1 MYAVLRSPLEIVF
14 GAGRRAAIAPMTAEL
29 GRRALIVVDPF
40 LATSPE
46 LAQLVDALAAA
57 GVESA
62 VYSDV
67 VPELPTR
74 GIAACADAA
83 RAFGADVLIAV
94 GGGSSIDMAK
104 TCAVLTAHGG
114 RVSDYYGER
123 RVPGPVAPIIA
134 VPTTAGTGSE
144 VTPVAVVTDETR
156 QVKVGISSPYLIPRI
171 AICDPELTLTCP
183 PGVTAAS
190 GADALCH
197 AIEAL
202 TARKHTA
209 ADGADADRVFM
220 GAGPFT
226 DSLAL
231 EAIRSL
237 AAGLPRA
244 WRDPGDLDARS
255 RTMYGATLA
264 GLAFG
269 TAGTAAAHALQY
281 PIGAATHTSHGIGV
295 GLLLPHVMAHNLPAR
310 MPEFARIATALGAD
324 AADQDELAARAPHLV
339 QELLRGIGIPGSL
352 AEIGFPRERLAWA
365 AAEGLRAR
373 RLVENNPVPLSEDA
387 ALAILESAYAGSLR
401 HLTPTTTGDAR

>member
-1 MYAVLRSPLEIVF
+1 MHAVLRSPLEIVF
-14 GAGRRAAIAPMTAEL
+14 GAGRRAAIASMAAQL
-29 GRRALIVVDPF
+29 GRRALIVIDPF
-40 LATSPE
+40 LAASPE
-46 LAQLVDALAAA
+46 LAELVVSLRAE
-57 GVESA
+57 GIETE

-83 RAFGADVLIAV
+83 RSFRADLFIAV

-104 TCAVLTAHGG
+104 TTAVLAAHGG
-114 RVSDYYGER
+114 SISDYYGER

-156 QVKVGISSPYLIPRI
+156 QVKVGISSPHLIPRI
-171 AICDPELTLTCP
+171 AVCDPELTLTCP
-183 PGVTAAS
+183 PAVTAAS

-202 TARKHTA
+202 TARKHAA
-209 ADGADADRVFM
+209 ADGVHDRVFV
-220 GAGPFT
+220 GAGAFT

-231 EAIRSL
+231 EAIRNL
-237 AAGLPRA
+237 AQGLPRA
-244 WRDPGDLDARS
+244 WRDAGDLDARS
-255 RTMYGATLA
+255 LTMYGATLA

-295 GLLLPHVMAHNLPAR
+295 GLLLPYVMAFNLPAR
-310 MPEFARIATALGAD
+310 IPEFARISSALGA
-324 AADQDELAARAPHLV
+324 APSDEHTLAARAPQLV
-339 QELLRGIGIPGSL
+339 QELLAGIGLPTSL
-352 AEIGFPRERLAWA
+352 AEIGFPRERLEWA
-365 AAEGLRAR
+365 VAEGLRAR
-373 RLVENNPVPLSEDA
+373 RLVDNNPVPLAEDGA
-387 ALAILESAYAGSLR
+387 RSILESAYAGALR
-401 HLTPTTTGDAR
+401 QLAPTTTGDPR